1 MTHGFQIDEALT
13 DGFRLIRRRPGSVL
27 AWGVILAL
35 PLLLSA
41 IVMIDLFMS
50 IGLEAMAED
59 ADTSPQAFAAM
70 MRMQAWSMLI
80 NVLQLIGYVL
90 IIAAICRAVLW
101 PDRAPGR
108 FFDLRVGMD
117 EARVAVAGL
126 AVMAG
131 CYGVML
137 VVVLLAF
144 AFGAAFWMVSETAA
158 VIMGVA
164 VGLAGIAGIVWA
176 ALRTSMIMPLSIAS
190 QDFAFVSGWKMTKGR
205 VGVLLGLFAATFAIT
220 LVVHVL
226 VLVAAGLIALG
237 VSIPFIPQLAAW
249 AENAQSGVPDLNFG
263 VVATVGAAVFAVL
276 AVYYGIVVAIWV
288 APGVSACRQILAT
301 QKQDE
306 TGAAALS

>member
-50 IGLEAMAED
+50 IGLDAMAED

-176 ALRTSMIMPLSIAS
+176 ALRTSMIMPLSIAA
-190 QDFAFVSGWKMTKGR
+190 QDFAFVSGWEMTKGR